1 MSVLVDASRVAP
13 RRGVLTGVSAA
24 AYVASAMYV
33 LIDMGVVL
41 SHRLP
46 SMLAALIDAFFCTY
60 ASRGSPNRT
69 NLRLQRIRTQL

>member
-24 AYVASAMYV
+24 ACVASAMNV

-46 SMLAALIDAFFCTY
+46 SMLAALIDAFC
-60 ASRGSPNRT
+60 
-69 NLRLQRIRTQL
+69 NLRVAGQRQPREPTAARVRTQP

>member
-46 SMLAALIDAFFCTY
+46 SMLAALIDAFFALTR
-60 ASRGSPNRT
+60 RGAAPT
-69 NLRLQRIRTQL
+69 ARI

>member
-13 RRGVLTGVSAA
+13 RRGVLGCGLSAA

-46 SMLAALIDAFFCTY
+46 SMLAALIDLH
-60 ASRGSPNRT
+60 
-69 NLRLQRIRTQL
+69 LRVAGQLQLHEFTAATIRTQP